1 MKNVLVVGKVNKSL
15 GNVDSA
21 NKIAENNSPRMP
33 ESRKNGMV
41 HEIYLL
47 KTAQIYQKGVAKT
60 A

>member
-15 GNVDSA
+15 ENVDSA

-41 HEIYLL
+41 HEIYLS
-47 KTAQIYQKGVAKT
+47 KTAQIYQKGVAET